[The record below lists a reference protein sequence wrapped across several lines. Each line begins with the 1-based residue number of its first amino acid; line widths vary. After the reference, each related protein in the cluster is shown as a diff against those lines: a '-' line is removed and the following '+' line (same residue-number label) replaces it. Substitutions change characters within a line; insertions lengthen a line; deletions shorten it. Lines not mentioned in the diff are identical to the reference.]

1 MQYLFGS
8 FRLDPARFELLQD
21 GDPVSIEPQA
31 LQLLLHLV
39 QNRDR
44 MVSKDEVVEVIWNG
58 RAISDASISSRI
70 SLARG
75 AIGDDGGRQAFIR
88 TVHGRG
94 FRFVAPVEEVQGCAA
109 EAVTVSVTASV
120 APSVTAAAAEPAAPA
135 QKPSIAVLPLRP
147 LNVSPERA
155 VMADA
160 ISHDVIQA
168 ISRLRWLTV
177 IARGSSFWFRDA
189 IPDVAEIAAALNVR
203 YVLTGMIEAEA
214 GRLAATLELTDGP
227 SGAVVWADRLTVAA
241 EAVQEL
247 RAQIVI
253 HLVAALEVYIPLNEA
268 MAAKLGST
276 DQLDA
281 WASYHLGL
289 HHMYRFSQ
297 RDNAHATALFERA
310 VSLDPQFARA
320 HAGLSFTRFQDC
332 FMRYEGTP
340 EAMASAARHHAER
353 GLELD
358 PLDPFINFNMGRSF
372 WLTDE
377 PNTAAI
383 AMYVEG
389 FRRGQKFL
397 ETAAE
402 VTTKKPVILLK
413 GGRPV
418 DGFMGALPE
427 SQVRQFLAQ
436 HGVEPGAPVE
446 EVVAEDIPLDPADR
460 IAELEA
466 QIAADPDK
474 AELQLDLAVE
484 LARIGD
490 TERASQLLDALP
502 AKLAT
507 DDRAKKV
514 RATLGFASALRD
526 APAMAELEHR
536 VAHDGTDLDA
546 RHLLGVQY
554 LVGGDAEGA
563 FEQFLEMLRQDKQWR
578 DGLPRKL
585 LIDAFNVVEDADLVG
600 RARRRMSS
608 MLF

>member
-297 RDNAHATALFERA
+297 RDNARATALFERA

-377 PNTAAI
+377 PNTAALWLDRATQLNPNYAQGFYARAFT
-383 AMYVEG
+383 AMLVGEQAHVD
-389 FRRGQKFL
+389 RGID
-397 ETAAE
+397 AA
-402 VTTKKPVILLK
+402 
-413 GGRPV
+413 
-418 DGFMGALPE
+418 
-427 SQVRQFLAQ
+427 VRLS
-436 HGVEPGAPVE
+436 
-446 EVVAEDIPLDPADR
+446 PLDPLLYGMLGVRALALMQAGRHDEAADWADR
-460 IAELEA
+460 AAAAPGAHFLIAMIALVANGLAGREA
-466 QIAADPDK
+466 QAQHWLSIVRRRRPGANAHHFFAAFPIHDP
-474 AELQLDLAVE
+474 A
-484 LARIGD
+484 
-490 TERASQLLDALP
+490 
-502 AKLAT
+502 
-507 DDRAKKV
+507 
-514 RATLGFASALRD
+514 
-526 APAMAELEHR
+526 
-536 VAHDGTDLDA
+536 
-546 RHLLGVQY
+546 
-554 LVGGDAEGA
+554 
-563 FEQFLEMLRQDKQWR
+563 
-578 DGLPRKL
+578 
-585 LIDAFNVVEDADLVG
+585 
-600 RARRRMSS
+600 ARRR
-608 MLF
+608 LGDEIRRRGL